1 MLVAIPG
8 GSENMKLVI
17 RAMAALPVSRNMPQV
32 R

>member
-17 RAMAALPVSRNMPQV
+17 RTRWRRCRCRATCL
-32 R
+32 

>member
-17 RAMAALPVSRNMPQV
+17 RARWRCCRCRAICL
-32 R
+32 